1 MAIERFGI
9 RCQSPDALLQTLS
22 GGNQQKVIL
31 ARWLLA
37 GAGVLLLDEPTA
49 GIDVVAKQE
58 IMSLVTDVVREG
70 RAAVIVSSELAE
82 LCEIC
87 DRIYVVRNGTVS
99 GVVDRGISVGE
110 LAAMCGERLRL
121 EAAAN

>member
-1 MAIERFGI
+1 LAIERFGI

-70 RAAVIVSSELAE
+70 RAA
-82 LCEIC
+82 
-87 DRIYVVRNGTVS
+87 
-99 GVVDRGISVGE
+99 
-110 LAAMCGERLRL
+110 
-121 EAAAN
+121 